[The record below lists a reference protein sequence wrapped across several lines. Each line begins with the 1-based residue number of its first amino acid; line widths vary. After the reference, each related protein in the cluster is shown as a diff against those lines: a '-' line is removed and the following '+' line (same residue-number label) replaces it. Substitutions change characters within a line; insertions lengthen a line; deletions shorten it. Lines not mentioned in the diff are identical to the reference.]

1 MSGGG
6 TERPLLIEPVVSRP
20 REAEAG
26 RAYLV
31 TVDLRGP
38 LSADGAEDAPD
49 WPYQEEELTFT
60 VGLDGAPHFVCEV
73 LDDPSV
79 VLHRFGGTYG
89 PVRFVVTAGQVAGP
103 AGLWLTISNE
113 WGMPVRKAELPCR
126 IREPGEGAGG
136 AAAVAGY
143 VPGAPDPV
151 DATAA
156 AAVTDA
162 GEAPGTRGLPERPR
176 AVLDRGSR
184 ARGSSA
190 RSPVEEPPRDTAVPG
205 GLERPGEET
214 AEGARA
220 AASAPD
226 GSVLIVFAGSDRI
239 WADWIGDRLGRRGL
253 RVSYRRWDPSAE
265 VPLAESLRELARTPG
280 RILLV
285 LSERFFEFRRHG
297 YDEWSRALWALPAA
311 EPGRFVA
318 VAVTSARLPTAGVS
332 LSLMSL
338 ADLRASEAEERLLF
352 LFGLDASPD
361 PGDPGPAPR
370 YPADAPR
377 VWGGVPRRNTRFTGR
392 EQSLNSTYQALRET
406 GPGTRAVTLHGMSG
420 VGKTQLAAEYAHRFA
435 AEYDVVWWIAADNRA
450 ACRQGLAE
458 LAPEL
463 GLVTGATYYG
473 ERVRAVL
480 DALRRG
486 EPYRR
491 WLLVLDGADEPDEL
505 WDLVPEGPGHV
516 LITSRNRGWAER
528 RSALMEVPVY
538 DRDESVALIRS
549 RAPRLTRRE
558 ADELAE
564 ALEDLPL
571 LLDQTAGWLHDA
583 DLSVAE
589 YVEVLHQ
596 SMDRDDVV
604 RIPSDSPVAFQ
615 TAWSILLGQLREAVP
630 SAVDLLQLLTF
641 FAPGA
646 IPVRLV
652 RNLPPEDLPPRIAAL
667 VADPEQWDRVIG
679 KLRQYAVVRA
689 VGPADGEGGE
699 AAAETLS
706 MHRMVCHAIHRS
718 MSPQVHEELIGA
730 ARRALTAADPGNP
743 TDVANWP
750 RYAAITP
757 HLIWADAL
765 QSTEPAMHTLVL
777 NCLRHMYI
785 SGEYGEG
792 IDLGRRAWESWRL
805 LLGADHPRIWD
816 LSHHYANLLRAVG
829 DYAGSEAIDR
839 AAANH
844 LREERGR
851 EHPAHL
857 RAASGLAADLRGLGR
872 YEEAR
877 ELSGWI
883 FLSYRELLDLEDA
896 RTLNARNNLAVSLRL
911 LGRYEESRALNG
923 SNLTIRRR
931 VLGPVHRLTLY
942 SELHVA
948 IDLRLLGRYQEAE
961 ELQTENFRTHQRE
974 LGPDNPQTLR
984 AGHNLALCRYLAG
997 DPAAAGPLFAQT
1009 LERCDRVLGG
1019 DDPLTMMVAA
1029 SCAWLERETGDPARA
1044 LGLHRTVEER
1054 YTRMLGRDHPFTAGV
1069 RGNLGLTL
1077 LALGERGEGHEVIEE
1092 AYARMLAAVGAAH
1105 PWTVGCALN
1114 TAAARLETEDRAGAL
1129 ALSREN
1135 ADAALRAL
1143 GPQHP
1148 LTLACQAGLAAA
1160 QGQPAPTTVRTHWDF
1175 EPQTI

>member
-38 LSADGAEDAPD
+38 LGADGAEIGPD
-49 WPYQEEELTFT
+49 WPYQEEEFTFT
-60 VGLDGAPHFVCEV
+60 VGLDGSPHFVCEV

-89 PVRFVVTAGQVAGP
+89 PARFVVTAGQVAGP

-126 IREPGEGAGG
+126 IREAGEGEGG
-136 AAAVAGY
+136 AAPVVGY
-143 VPGAPDPV
+143 VPGAPDPA
-151 DATAA
+151 DAPDT
-156 AAVTDA
+156 AAVTDVSD
-162 GEAPGTRGLPERPR
+162 APGARDLPGRPR
-176 AVLDRGSR
+176 VVLDRGPLVRPPAEEFSPT
-184 ARGSSA
+184 AGGRG
-190 RSPVEEPPRDTAVPG
+190 
-205 GLERPGEET
+205 ERPGDV
-214 AEGARA
+214 RA
-220 AASAPD
+220 AASGPEP
-226 GSVLIVFAGSDRI
+226 SVLIVFAGFDRI
-239 WADWIGDRLGRRGL
+239 WADWIGDRLGRAGL
-253 RVSYRRWDPSAE
+253 RVLHHRWNPPAE
-265 VPLAESLRELARTPG
+265 VPLKESLRELARTPG

-285 LSERFFEFRRHG
+285 LSERFFELGRHG
-297 YDEWSRALWALPAA
+297 YDEWSRALRALPAA
-311 EPGRFVA
+311 ESGRFAA
-318 VAVTSARLPTAGVS
+318 VAVTSTPLPSAVVS

-338 ADLRASEAEERLLF
+338 ADLHAAEAEERLLL
-352 LFGLDASPD
+352 LFGLDAPTG
-361 PGDPGPAPR
+361 PGDSGRGPR
-370 YPADAPR
+370 YPVDSPT
-377 VWGGVPRRNTRFTGR
+377 VWERVPRRNTRFTGR
-392 EQSLNSTYQALRET
+392 ETLLNDTHHALQET
-406 GPGTRAVTLHGMSG
+406 GQGTGRGTRAVTLYGMSG

-458 LAPEL
+458 LAPAL

-491 WLLVLDGADEPDEL
+491 WLLVLDGADEPDEV
-505 WDLVPEGPGHV
+505 WDLVPEGSGHV
-516 LITSRNRGWAER
+516 LITSRNRGWADR
-528 RSALMEVPVY
+528 RSAVMEVPVY
-538 DRDESVALIRS
+538 DRDESVAFVRS
-549 RAPRLTRRE
+549 RAPRLTERE
-558 ADELAE
+558 ADVLAE
-564 ALEDLPL
+564 VLEDLPL
-571 LLDQTAGWLHDA
+571 LLDQTAGWLNDT
-583 DLSVAE
+583 DLSVDE
-589 YVEVLHQ
+589 YIAVLQ
-596 SMDRDDVV
+596 QGMDHDDVV
-604 RIPSDSPVAFQ
+604 KISHDSPTFQ
-615 TAWSILLGQLREAVP
+615 TAWSILLSRLRESVP
-630 SAVDLLQLLTF
+630 PAVDLLQLLTF
-641 FAPGA
+641 FAPAA

-652 RNLPPEDLPPRIAAL
+652 RNLPPEDLPPRIAEL
-667 VADPEQWDRVIG
+667 VADPELWDQVIG

-706 MHRMVCHAIHRS
+706 MHRMVCQVIHRS
-718 MSPQVHEELIGA
+718 MSPQDHDELIGA

-743 TDVANWP
+743 ADVADWP
-750 RYAAITP
+750 RYAEITP

-777 NCLRHMYI
+777 NCLRHMYL
-785 SGEYGEG
+785 SGKYGEG
-792 IDLGRRAWESWRL
+792 IDLGRRAWESWRR

-816 LSHHYANLLRAVG
+816 LSHHYANLMRAVG

-851 EHPAHL
+851 EHPEHL

-872 YEEAR
+872 YGEAS

-883 FLSYRELLDLEDA
+883 LASYLELLDVEDA
-896 RTLNARNNLAVSLRL
+896 RTLNARNNLAVSTQL
-911 LGRYEESRALNG
+911 LGRYEESRALSLN
-923 SNLTIRRR
+923 NLEIRRR
-931 VLGPVHRLTLY
+931 VLGPAHRLTLV

-948 IDLRLLGRYQEAE
+948 VDLRLLGRYREAE
-961 ELQTENFRTHQRE
+961 ELQAENFRMHQRE

-997 DPAAAGPLFAQT
+997 DPAGAKPLFGQT
-1009 LERCDRVLGG
+1009 LERCERVLGG

-1044 LGLHRTVEER
+1044 LDLHRAVEER
-1054 YTRMLGRDHPFTAGV
+1054 YTRMLGPDHPFTAGV

-1077 LALGERGEGHEVIEE
+1077 LALGERHEGHWVIEQ
-1092 AYARMLAAVGAAH
+1092 AYARMLAAVGPTH

-1114 TAAARLETEDRAGAL
+1114 TAAARLLTGDRAGAV
-1129 ALSREN
+1129 ALSRESVT
-1135 ADAALRAL
+1135 AALRAL
-1143 GPQHP
+1143 GSQHP
-1148 LTLACQAGLAAA
+1148 LTLACRAGLAAA
-1160 QGQPAPTTVRTHWDF
+1160 LDPRDFMTVRTRWDF